1 MLLEIILSMNKFT
14 KKSKVF
20 GKIRSIRGQLATV
33 QIESEAL
40 PFLFEILSCPQD
52 PDLKLEVFY
61 QEEAIAHTLILSQ
74 TVLMHRGMEVF
85 GTGSELRIVVG
96 DEILGR
102 VINLFGDPQDGRPL
116 PTLSTVPIYAKAPL
130 LNTIKSG
137 FSVLETGIK
146 AIDFLTPFPKG
157 GKIGFI
163 GGAGVGKTVLLT
175 ELIHNISTLH
185 QGVSVFAGVGER
197 IREGQELYQRLVE
210 SKTIERTVLL
220 LGQMNENAP
229 IRFRVG
235 LAGAAIAEYFRD
247 QKKSDVLFFIDNM
260 FRFVQAGMEVAM
272 LLGTIPSEQGY
283 QATLQT
289 ELSSLE
295 NRLIATEN
303 GSITSIQTVYVPSDE
318 LTDAGVNAI
327 MGFLDTAVVLSRSIA
342 QMGLYPSIDITL
354 SSSSILSKSMLGED
368 HFQLLTA
375 FQELLDRFNKL
386 DHIVTIVGES
396 ELSPT
401 DQIIYNRVQ
410 KVINYLTQPFF
421 TTEIHTGRSG
431 VYVPKQTTINDI
443 KAILTGKLDEVP
455 AEKLLY
461 IGALKDLK

>member
-1 MLLEIILSMNKFT
+1 MDNKT
-14 KKSKVF
+14 PQKPKVH
-20 GKIRSIRGQLATV
+20 GRIRSLQGQLAEI
-33 QIESEAL
+33 QIESDEL
-40 PFLFEILSCPQD
+40 PFLFEILNTPED
-52 PDLKLEVFY
+52 PDLKLEVYY
-61 QEEAIAHTLILSQ
+61 QEEDIAHALILSQ
-74 TVLMHRGMEVF
+74 TILMHRGLEVF
-85 GTGSELRIVVG
+85 GTGSELRITVG

-102 VINLFGDPQDGRPL
+102 ALNLFGKPQDGKPL
-116 PTLSTVPIYAKAPL
+116 PELATVPIYAKAPL

-137 FSVLETGIK
+137 HDVLETGIK

-175 ELIHNISTLH
+175 ELIHNITTLH

-210 SKTIERTVLL
+210 SKTIDRTVLL

-229 IRFRVG
+229 IRYRVG

-247 QKKSDVLFFIDNM
+247 QKKQDVLFFIDNM

-295 NRLIATEN
+295 ERLVATEN

-327 MGFLDTAVVLSRSIA
+327 MSFLDTAIVLSRSIA
-342 QMGLYPSIDITL
+342 QMGLYPPIDVQL
-354 SSSSILSKSMLGED
+354 SSSSILTKNILGED

-375 FQELLDRFNKL
+375 FQELLDRYNKL
-386 DHIVTIVGES
+386 AHIVAIVGQS
-396 ELSPT
+396 ELSAP
-401 DQIIYNRVQ
+401 DQLVYNRVQ
-410 KVINYLTQPFF
+410 KIINYLTQPFF
-421 TTEIHTGRSG
+421 TTEGHTGRQG

-443 KAILTGKLDEVP
+443 KMILTGKLDAVP
-455 AEKLLY
+455 AEKLTY
-461 IGALKDLK
+461 IGALKDAKF